1 VVWEFDV
8 SAGIE
13 IEAFDNCFS
22 ACLIFCFK
30 LALGIGLLGILILK
44 GSSMSEPALRELEV
58 ILGFGTTLVL
68 SPLLEEMVVYN
79 SDQDTAKT
87 VNLTKLNMCKVLK

>member
-22 ACLIFCFK
+22 DCCIFFCNS
-30 LALGIGLLGILILK
+30 ALGVGLLGILILN
-44 GSSMSEPALRELEV
+44 GSISEPVFRELEV
-58 ILGFGTTLVL
+58 VLGFGL

-79 SDQDTAKT
+79 LEQGTAET